1 MVELFDYEGR
11 EWFNVGTGCLL
22 FAIVALTQLF
32 WCMAGNQA
40 SLWNYMAV
48 YFCGFALVGLA
59 LITKRTLTS
68 LLAAIVAMFFVINDI
83 WSFSQLQV
91 ISVAQIE
98 LIRTATAVIAFVALF
113 LGVSDFLFEWTKID
127 VDVGNYPVIT
137 AFSLMLV
144 WVFLRLYG
152 NLTFESM
159 GHGTLAITAL
169 ALNILLIPFLIVSI
183 LAMLRESGVK
193 VIDIDDTT
201 LNNIAF
207 LFAALAFLVIL
218 FRWSAGG
225 LMQLFG

>member
-32 WCMAGNQA
+32 WCIAGNQA
-40 SLWNYMAV
+40 NLWGYMAV
-48 YFCGFALVGLA
+48 YFCGFALLGLA

-68 LLAAIVAMFFVINDI
+68 LLAAIVAIFFVINDI
-83 WSFSQLQV
+83 WVFSQFQA
-91 ISVAQIE
+91 IPAAQIE
-98 LIRTATAVIAFVALF
+98 LIRNATAVIAFIALF

-137 AFSLMLV
+137 AFSLMLI
-144 WVFLRLYG
+144 WTFFRVFG
-152 NLTFESM
+152 TLTFGSM
-159 GHGTLAITAL
+159 GQGALYITAL
-169 ALNILLIPFLIVSI
+169 ALNVLTIPFLIVSI

-193 VIDIDDTT
+193 AIDIDETT

-225 LMQLFG
+225 VMQLFG